1 MIGIESFKKY
11 FKGFE
16 REYAIIGGTAC
27 ELLMS
32 EKDLDFRA
40 TKDID
45 MVLIIEALSKEFA
58 KVFWKYVSEA
68 QYEHIHKGTGK
79 TEFYRFYKPKSSEY
93 PMMIELFSKSP
104 KWMIPTTNH
113 HIVPIHVDN
122 EISSLSAILL
132 NDDYYDFLRKGIH
145 IIDGISILDAEHMI
159 RFKAKAWLDL
169 KERKERGNHVDSRDI
184 KKYKNDVIRLSMLLV
199 PDNKIEV
206 LDMIKNDLS
215 QFIQNIDKE
224 DINLKQLGILN
235 IDKKDFIL
243 LLSEIYGLSILQ
255 NV

>member
-1 MIGIESFKKY
+1 
-11 FKGFE
+11 
-16 REYAIIGGTAC
+16 
-27 ELLMS
+27 
-32 EKDLDFRA
+32 
-40 TKDID
+40 
-45 MVLIIEALSKEFA
+45 
-58 KVFWKYVSEA
+58 
-68 QYEHIHKGTGK
+68 
-79 TEFYRFYKPKSSEY
+79 
-93 PMMIELFSKSP
+93 MMIELFSKSP

-184 KKYKNDVIRLSMLLV
+184 KKHKNDVIRLSMLLV
-199 PDNKIEV
+199 PNNKIEV
-206 LDMIKNDLS
+206 PDMIKNDLS
-215 QFIQNIDKE
+215 QFIQNIGKE

-243 LLSEIYGLSILQ
+243 LLSEIYGLSVLQ

>member
-1 MIGIESFKKY
+1 
-11 FKGFE
+11 
-16 REYAIIGGTAC
+16 
-27 ELLMS
+27 MS
-32 EKDLDFRA
+32 EKNLDFRA

-45 MVLIIEALSKEFA
+45 VVLIIEALSKEFA

-104 KWMIPTTNH
+104 KWMTPTTNQ
-113 HIVPIHVDN
+113 HIVPIHVDD
-122 EISSLSAILL
+122 EISSLYAILL
-132 NDDYYDFLRKGIH
+132 NDDYYDFLTKGIH

-159 RFKAKAWLDL
+159 PFKAKAWLDL

-184 KKYKNDVIRLSMLLV
+184 KKHKNDVIRLSMLLV
-199 PDNKIEV
+199 PDNNIEV
-206 LDMIKNDLS
+206 PDMIKNDLS

-243 LLSEIYGLSILQ
+243 LLSEIYGLSVLQ